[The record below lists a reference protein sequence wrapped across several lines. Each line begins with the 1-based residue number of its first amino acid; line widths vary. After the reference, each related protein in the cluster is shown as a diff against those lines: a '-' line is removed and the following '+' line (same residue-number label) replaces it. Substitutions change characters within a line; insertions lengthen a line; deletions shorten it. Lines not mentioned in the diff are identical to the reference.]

1 MVNTIDTNHN
11 RFIDG
16 QLLAIQATTTSM
28 AQKTMG
34 HRSRQVEST
43 TTNSLFSG
51 FFPRAPVTNGAL
63 SFGKQRKNPG
73 KKRLGTFGM
82 TKICLLKISHPSA
95 TQHKKMAMSAN
106 GIETFPR
113 HRAHNFA
120 MEKGDNDDDAPGR
133 QLKTPFFPVLKK
145 QRPWRGWS
153 RRGTVF
159 LYLTFSSWSM
169 FLCLRADQY

>member
-1 MVNTIDTNHN
+1 MVNNDTNHNSHN

-28 AQKTMG
+28 AQKTRPG
-34 HRSRQVEST
+34 HRVTRQVEST
-43 TTNSLFSG
+43 TMNSLFFRDSSPG
-51 FFPRAPVTNGAL
+51 PQSQMGHYHLGNK
-63 SFGKQRKNPG
+63 GKTRET
-73 KKRLGTFGM
+73 TFGN
-82 TKICLLKISHPSA
+82 IWDDQDLPVENLSSIRNA
-95 TQHKKMAMSAN
+95 TQKKTMSAN

-113 HRAHNFA
+113 HRAHHFA

-159 LYLTFSSWSM
+159 LYLTVS
-169 FLCLRADQY
+169 Y